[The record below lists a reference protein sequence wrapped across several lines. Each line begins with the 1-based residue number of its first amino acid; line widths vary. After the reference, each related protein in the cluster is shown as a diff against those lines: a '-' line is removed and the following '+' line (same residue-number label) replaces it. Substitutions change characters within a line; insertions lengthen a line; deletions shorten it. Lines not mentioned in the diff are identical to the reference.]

1 MRTWLYLPGRVTEP
15 RHIASR
21 CGLASRRAARG
32 VAMAAAGPR
41 RLGPEAPRPPK
52 PPRRGPGRDSA
63 AASRRPAPSAQC
75 SFNKKYF
82 LKNNPNPRLANSGL
96 LAVSRLS
103 IDDSCHALRI
113 QRKD

>member
-32 VAMAAAGPR
+32 VAMVAAGPR
-41 RLGPEAPRPPK
+41 RLGPEAPR

-63 AASRRPAPSAQC
+63 AASRRPALPAQC
-75 SFNKKYF
+75 RLNKKYF
-82 LKNNPNPRLANSGL
+82 LKNNPNPRSQ
-96 LAVSRLS
+96 
-103 IDDSCHALRI
+103 DALRI
-113 QRKD
+113 VDY